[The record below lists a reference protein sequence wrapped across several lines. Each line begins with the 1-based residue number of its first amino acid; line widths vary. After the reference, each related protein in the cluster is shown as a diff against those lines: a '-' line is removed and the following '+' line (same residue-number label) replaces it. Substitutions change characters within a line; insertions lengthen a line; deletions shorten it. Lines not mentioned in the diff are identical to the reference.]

1 MFQDSRGERDV
12 RFTATNRAQRGKLA
26 LAAAALGLGL
36 LTVTGCGYITPQQTS
51 HQYSA
56 SDGIRADLGPLQLRN
71 FMIVSSGEDKPGRLL
86 GAVFN
91 SSSKD
96 VKLTVNG
103 AEGSQTQVSVKANSS
118 TLLNDSTDEA
128 ILSTSGG
135 IAGSLVP
142 LKITE
147 NGTNLNKTIDVPVL
161 DATLEEYKEYVPEGG
176 EPAGTSS
183 PTPSPSASSAAAH

>member
-1 MFQDSRGERDV
+1 M

-71 FMIVSSGEDKPGRLL
+71 FMIVSAGEDQPGRLL
-86 GAVFN
+86 GAVYN
-91 SSSKD
+91 SSSQD

-103 AEGSQTQVSVKANSS
+103 AEGSQTQVSVKANSY

-142 LKITE
+142 VKITE

-161 DATLEEYKEYVPEGG
+161 DATLEEYKEYVPGSG
-176 EPAGTSS
+176 EPAETGS
-183 PTPSPSASSAAAH
+183 PTPSPSKTSAPAAH